1 MTLIKNTTRAQ
12 PKQNFTAAL
21 RTEAFMISGI
31 NRNFGMDFGISIWGW
46 LVASGGFYDCH
57 RQLQLTLLDPGP
69 ANNRY
74 TEKKK

>member
-1 MTLIKNTTRAQ
+1 
-12 PKQNFTAAL
+12 
-21 RTEAFMISGI
+21 
-31 NRNFGMDFGISIWGW
+31 MDFGISIWGW